1 MDEPGKKQRRRQ
13 AQEKTVYML
22 GGTSEAN
29 LAARHLELQGYR
41 VVMSVATPLGAELA
55 AGAEKEVGPRDASG
69 LAASA
74 AGAGAAAIVD
84 CTHPFAIE
92 ASRAARSAAGSIGVP
107 YLRFTRADEPL
118 EGAHI
123 IRVDGWQRAV
133 AYLEGSRKRALLA
146 IGVRNLHLFSQAGLD
161 FAVRILPQPESLGRC
176 RELGI
181 AADDIIAA
189 QPPHDLAFNRCCIR
203 RARASVL
210 VSKDSGREGGL
221 PEKARAAAAE
231 GIELLLISKP
241 GEPDAFTDPR
251 ELLAALRR
259 NTRRD
264 SIKYENEAGA
274 GK

>member
-1 MDEPGKKQRRRQ
+1 MDETAKKQQRQ
-13 AQEKTVYML
+13 RLQETTIYML
-22 GGTSEAN
+22 GGTSEAH

-41 VVMSVATPLGAELA
+41 VVLSVATPLGAELA
-55 AGAEKEVGPRDASG
+55 AGIETKVGSRDAAG

-107 YLRFTRADEPL
+107 YFRFTRADEPL

-123 IRVDGWQRAV
+123 IRVDGWRQALD
-133 AYLEGSRKRALLA
+133 YLKRSRKRALLA
-146 IGVRNLHLFSQAGLD
+146 IGVRNLHHFSRAGLD
-161 FAVRILPQPESLGRC
+161 FAVRILPQPDSLGLC

-181 AADDIIAA
+181 DPDDIIAA
-189 QPPHDLAFNRCCIR
+189 QPPHDFDFNRDCIR

-231 GIELLLISKP
+231 GIELLLIAKP
-241 GEPDAFTDPR
+241 EEPDALTDPR

-259 NTRRD
+259 NIRLD
-264 SIKYENEAGA
+264 SIAREE
-274 GK
+274 